1 MSTIITANRISN
13 YMGYAP
19 LPAKMGLG
27 SLLVQNLPN
36 SKEVC
41 RNMVCSLLL
50 RGRLQAG
57 SLRERGKGRVRDA
70 GPCSRHQEPDQS
82 QGQSHYRKTLGCCHV
97 WGGHGRG
104 GQGRSCGSVRGCVC
118 DAGPLCTMSLR
129 SRGKQSHCKT
139 FGMLSRLGGHGRA
152 AGTLDSVRCHV
163 GAAYSARTAR
173 GGELAGMQ
181 RKKKKCDKCFASC
194 ALRFSTVCF
203 ARTRLIKEA
212 RPVSSP
218 LHRTNIHSVRDT
230 SFEAWG

>member
-50 RGRLQAG
+50 RGACRLGACVSVGRAGCVMQAPALDTK
-57 SLRERGKGRVRDA
+57 SRSIA
-70 GPCSRHQEPDQS
+70 GAS
-82 QGQSHYRKTLGCCHV
+82 SHYRKTLGCCV
-97 WGGHGRG
+97 TFGGGMG
-104 GQGRSCGSVRGCVC
+104 GAGGAELPDSVRGCVC
-118 DAGPLCTMSLR
+118 DAGPRRHHELEIAGQTVTL
-129 SRGKQSHCKT
+129 QNI
-139 FGMLSRLGGHGRA
+139 GMLSRLGAWAGGRA
-152 AGTLDSVRCHV
+152 QEARCDVMSAPPFCQDSSRQRAGRNAT
-163 GAAYSARTAR
+163 
-173 GGELAGMQ
+173 
-181 RKKKKCDKCFASC
+181 KKKKCDKCFASC

-212 RPVSSP
+212 HVSSP

-230 SFEAWG
+230 LMLEAWG